1 MRNVPK
7 LKELNYTQ
15 WKNIITNSIKKA
27 KLWGYVD
34 GSIEEPSEHDA
45 ANLTIYY
52 DEVTAVRNAILG
64 SLESGAQKYIEEALD
79 AKEAWLT
86 LEKKYLTADA
96 DADARLIA
104 IEQQLASLRL
114 EEEGDM
120 VEHIA
125 EFCRMRC
132 QLNGTH
138 FAIDDQ
144 ACISMLYRSLPSSY
158 RQRVLTPEGT
168 EMKDFSALCAR
179 LTYISQNPE
188 PEADL
193 GVGEAPTSAE
203 DYTNWGVPEDIKA
216 FELTG
221 DKNPL
226 LKERAAVACRDCL
239 LKDHKAGT
247 VECPQYAWR
256 KELWGS
262 ALEESSEP
270 GTLATANRDSQVTKS
285 AKKLIYEFSEPV
297 KVVLNF
303 GEMGLKKDLLK
314 RMREMKITIPSGI
327 QQCAIIPMI
336 NGRNVLAQAPK
347 DDGKTTALA
356 LSILQAIDTNFPNI
370 QVLVLTPNRQAA
382 TELRNTLL
390 HLTRVEGTAPWGKC
404 YLCDDDASIEADLSQ
419 LAIKRGDFIVTGTPI
434 RILEL
439 IRRKILHTRHLKLLA
454 VDNAEQLLEA
464 GFGDHLIDVQRCL
477 PCLQTIAT
485 FTASSP
491 ELIRITSDLM
501 VDPLHITVND
511 NNMLFDARHFFL
523 VLSRATDRLN
533 SILHLRQ
540 GLKADKIFVL
550 LPDSKANEVADIAR
564 DLRSSIFM
572 TADTP
577 ASQCDQNMQYLFAYP
592 SYGPNYDTAIATDS
606 APLTARA
613 MSQSSIPIVHYYA
626 PSREEYAKHLT
637 YYGGLG
643 QNTTVVT
650 FIVAETDE
658 ICVIREIEQYYN
670 IQMVELH
677 WDGRN
682 FI

>member
-1 MRNVPK
+1 VPK

-419 LAIKRGDFIVTGTPI
+419 LAIKRGDFI
-434 RILEL
+434 
-439 IRRKILHTRHLKLLA
+439 
-454 VDNAEQLLEA
+454 
-464 GFGDHLIDVQRCL
+464 RCL

-626 PSREEYAKHLT
+626 PSSREEYAKHLT